1 MEFIHRILSIGISEK
16 TDVAI
21 VNRIKALN
29 AFYLA
34 VLFVLLISVVLSSIL
49 GIKNLLILDLIAIG
63 SFVLLYLIFPPY
75 KFLNINGMVTISLA
89 GIFIALCYLFVPE
102 LSSNIMLA
110 FFLLFPIVA
119 STVQIHRSL
128 WIASGLGIIVLVLN
142 FAPITD
148 IFEPLLPVSLAI
160 FLLIYGTMIVASYL
174 IEKSQA
180 NIIRKQTRI
189 AEYYESE
196 LKQKDEF
203 ISKLSHKLRT
213 SLSNITLI
221 NNLVH
226 DSRMSSSQKELLDT
240 LKTSTFDLIN
250 DVNDLVEIATPA
262 IIDFKQSILSFSL
275 AEALERTVSI
285 LQSDE
290 DFNVELSI
298 EGAESLEY
306 NVIGDP
312 SLLRSILINLIK
324 GLDEYK
330 LTEEP
335 IVLSIMVDYESQNL
349 YGLEFSLK
357 FDVEN
362 RPELKKVLNNIHN
375 NIEQRSSKLANGN
388 HLLALTASK
397 LKYSFEENKSMLYFF
412 LDINKDSTRK
422 IEVQKEIEKTD
433 IGISKGDKKSLSQ
446 ISLLLVED
454 NAINQ
459 KIVLLSLNKKV
470 KQIDVANNGKEAL
483 DMFGIKKYDVILMD
497 IQMPVMDGIIAT
509 KKIREI
515 ESTSD
520 ERVPI
525 LAITANALAGDRDHC
540 LAAGVD
546 DYVSKPFQVDEVVN
560 KITRLLN
567 LPLR

>member
-1 MEFIHRILSIGISEK
+1 MEFIHRVLSFGVSEK

-21 VNRIKALN
+21 INRIKALN

-34 VLFVLLISVVLSSIL
+34 VLFVLFISVILTSIL
-49 GIKNLLILDLIAIG
+49 GIQNLLIINLTAIG
-63 SFVLLYLIFPPY
+63 LFILLYLLIPPY
-75 KFLNINGMVTISLA
+75 RFLKINGMATISLS
-89 GIFIALCYLFVPE
+89 GIMIVLCYLLVPE

-110 FFLLFPIVA
+110 FLLLFPIAA
-119 STVQIHRSL
+119 STIQVHRSL
-128 WIASGLGIIVLVLN
+128 WISSGLGLVILILN
-142 FAPITD
+142 FVPVTD
-148 IFEPLLPVSLAI
+148 TFEPLLPISLAI

-174 IEKSQA
+174 IEKSQSSL
-180 NIIRKQTRI
+180 IRKQTRI

-196 LKQKDEF
+196 IKQKDEF

-226 DSRMSSSQKELLDT
+226 DSRMSSAQKDLLDT

-250 DVNDLVEIATPA
+250 DVNDLVEITTPA

-275 AEALERTVSI
+275 SEALERTISI
-285 LQSDE
+285 LYSD
-290 DFNVELSI
+290 DKFNIDVII
-298 EGAESLEY
+298 EGTEALDY
-306 NVIGDP
+306 NIIGDP

-324 GLDEYK
+324 GLNEYQ
-330 LTEEP
+330 LTDDP
-335 IVLSIMVDYESQNL
+335 LLLSILIDYESQNL
-349 YGLEFSLK
+349 YGLKFSLK

-362 RPELKKVLNNIHN
+362 KPGLKKVLNNIHN
-375 NIEQRSSKLANGN
+375 KTEQRSSKLANAN
-388 HLLALTASK
+388 HLLTLTASR
-397 LKYSFEENKSMLYFF
+397 LEYSFDELGAKLYFF

-422 IEVQKEIEKTD
+422 TEAPDKTD
-433 IGISKGDKKSLSQ
+433 KIKTEVAKGKQKSLSQ
-446 ISLLLVED
+446 ISMLLVED

-459 KIVLLSLNKKV
+459 KIVLLSLNKRV

-483 DMFGIKKYDVILMD
+483 DMFGTKKYDIILMD

-525 LAITANALAGDRDHC
+525 LAITANALTGDRDNC

-546 DYVSKPFQVDEVVN
+546 DYVSKPFQVDDVVD
-560 KITRLLN
+560 KIMRLLD
-567 LPLR
+567 LE